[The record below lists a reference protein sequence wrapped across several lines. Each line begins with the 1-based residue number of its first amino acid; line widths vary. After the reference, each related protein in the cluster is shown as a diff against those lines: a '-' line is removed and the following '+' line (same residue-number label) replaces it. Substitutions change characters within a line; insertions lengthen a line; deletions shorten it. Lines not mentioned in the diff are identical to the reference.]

1 MTQITSFTFNDFQ
14 ENTYIVFDET
24 KECVIIDPGCYSPQ
38 EKDEL
43 AKFID
48 DMKLNPVKLLNTHC
62 HIDHIFG
69 NKFVADKYNLELE
82 THKGEIIVLD
92 FGKTYAQSYGYFA
105 YEPSP
110 EPTVFWNEG
119 DTVSFGNTEM
129 SVLFT
134 PGHSPAS
141 ICFYCEKEKFIVSGD
156 VLFQGGIGR
165 FDLPGGNRD
174 TLMKSIID
182 KLMPLPDDVQVYSG
196 HGPAT
201 TIGFERQHNPYIQMW
216 ERGEAF

>member
-141 ICFYCEKEKFIVSGD
+141 ICLYCEKEKYIVSGD

>member
-201 TIGFERQHNPYIQMW
+201 TIGFERQHNPYLSLIHI
-216 ERGEAF
+216 